1 MSSLIPFDFDGAS
14 VRVVEVEGG
23 AVRRKGRM

>member
-1 MSSLIPFDFDGAS
+1 LVLAV

-23 AVRRKGRM
+23 VKAVRASFGVMGPGGV